1 MRIRQTMTVSL
12 PPEMVKEVERIRKA
26 EHRTRSELI
35 REALRHYFN
44 RAKGLPVHTP
54 TARELREIEKGRAAM
69 RRGEFYTLN
78 EFRDWLLG
86 TSRQKARP
94 KKSAAGAKS

>member
-1 MRIRQTMTVSL
+1 MRTRQTMTVSL
-12 PPEMVKEVERIRKA
+12 PPKMVREVERIRKA

-69 RRGEFYTLN
+69 RRGEFYTLD

-94 KKSAAGAKS
+94 KKSPAGTKS